1 MMENLL
7 KTTTLDFFP
16 GLQAYEIPQLTEDW
30 PISERFMVLF
40 HLGQKETSIPRLAE
54 GTRILSLSCF
64 FLLEYN
70 RL

>member
-7 KTTTLDFFP
+7 KTTTLD
-16 GLQAYEIPQLTEDW
+16 LQLTEDW
-30 PISERFMVLF
+30 PISERFIVLF

-64 FLLEYN
+64 FLL
-70 RL
+70 

>member
-30 PISERFMVLF
+30 PISERFIVLF

-54 GTRILSLSCF
+54 GTKDTKLVLFLSSLI
-64 FLLEYN
+64 
-70 RL
+70 

>member
-30 PISERFMVLF
+30 PISERFIVLF
-40 HLGQKETSIPRLAE
+40 HLGQKETIAYHAWRKAQ
-54 GTRILSLSCF
+54 G
-64 FLLEYN
+64 Y
-70 RL
+70 